1 MSGGGEQ
8 LSFLEA
14 PVITR
19 AKARAQAMAAA
30 KERAE
35 LGMDRAA
42 RRAENLHAEWCKQA
56 LEALRRF
63 AAGQHGMFL
72 IETAREVI
80 GSALPAPTDARAW
93 GRVVQ
98 DAARLEF
105 IEKTKLT
112 APAVSSNATAKPL
125 WRKGK
130 RA

>member
-1 MSGGGEQ
+1 MTRLPQQME
-8 LSFLEA
+8 LLERA
-14 PVITR
+14 ITTR
-19 AKARAQAMAAA
+19 AAARRQALQAAR
-30 KERAE
+30 ERAE
-35 LGMDRAA
+35 RGMDGAA
-42 RRAENLHAEWCKQA
+42 RRAEKLHAEWCKQA

-72 IETAREVI
+72 IETAREVL
-80 GSALPAPTDARAW
+80 AAELPTPADARAW

-125 WRKGK
+125 WKKG
-130 RA
+130 RQA